1 MKVDEARKLLG
12 PDYNQMSDKQIE
24 DIIGLVSAVCH
35 IVVDDY
41 TKDQKACMKK
51 LNGIKKISRNIKKQT
66 KK

>member
-1 MKVDEARKLLG
+1 
-12 PDYNQMSDKQIE
+12 MSDKQIE